1 MRMPWYLWRLL
12 RSHPWLFAVSAVLS
26 VGYSSVPLLI
36 GLILRE
42 FFDALSG
49 DARVAFEP
57 MTLVV
62 MFAATTVGVQVATQA
77 YTSMNV
83 WYHGAST
90 SLLRRN
96 IVHCILKGRGHRR
109 VDGTG
114 EILNRFDED
123 VEDVVEPVWAAIGI
137 PGMVVSAG
145 LALWV
150 MLGISVR
157 FTVLV
162 LLPLVGVLVL
172 TNRLSVWIQRY
183 RRQSRQATGR
193 VTGFLG
199 EAVGGVQ
206 ALKMAGAENIVVR
219 RFSEL
224 GEGRRRAALK
234 DALSDQ
240 LLRALGPT
248 ASHLATG
255 VILLA
260 AAQSM
265 REGTFSVGDLALFV
279 SYIAPGESAV
289 VGLVGFVGSLLATY
303 RQGEVAL
310 ERLFEIVPEGSE
322 EELGEVGPIRLW
334 GELPAVPFVPK
345 NHEHR
350 LDRLT
355 VRGLGCRHADT
366 GRGVTGIDLELHS
379 GSFTVVT
386 GQVAS
391 GKTTLRDNILM
402 GLPEEAVDLG
412 SALRDAVLEKDI
424 GRLELGLETLVGPR
438 GMRLS
443 GGQVQRV
450 AAARMYVRDPELLV
464 FDDLSSALDVETERQ
479 LWERLSK
486 RGEATYL
493 VVSHREAALRRADRI
508 VVLSDGRVI
517 DAGRLDELLARCD
530 EMRRLWRGVAS

>member
-1 MRMPWYLWRLL
+1 
-12 RSHPWLFAVSAVLS
+12 
-26 VGYSSVPLLI
+26 
-36 GLILRE
+36 
-42 FFDALSG
+42 
-49 DARVAFEP
+49 
-57 MTLVV
+57 
-62 MFAATTVGVQVATQA
+62 
-77 YTSMNV
+77 
-83 WYHGAST
+83 
-90 SLLRRN
+90 LLRRN

-248 ASHLATG
+248 TSHLATG

-303 RQGEVAL
+303 RPGEVAL

-366 GRGVTGIDLELHS
+366 GRGVTGIDLELHR

-391 GKTTLRDNILM
+391 GKTTLLDNILM

-464 FDDLSSALDVETERQ
+464 FDDLSSASTWRPSANCGSDCPSAVRPRI
-479 LWERLSK
+479 WSSRI
-486 RGEATYL
+486 A
-493 VVSHREAALRRADRI
+493 RRR
-508 VVLSDGRVI
+508 
-517 DAGRLDELLARCD
+517 
-530 EMRRLWRGVAS
+530 